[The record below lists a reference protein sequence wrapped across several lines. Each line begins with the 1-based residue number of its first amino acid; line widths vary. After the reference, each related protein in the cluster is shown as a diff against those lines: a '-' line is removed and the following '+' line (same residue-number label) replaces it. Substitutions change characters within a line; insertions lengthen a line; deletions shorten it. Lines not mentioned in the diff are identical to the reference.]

1 MGVEADLF
9 LFGKPAWELD
19 MEEASA
25 EEIRK
30 KGDEIKERLYR
41 IAEIM
46 EKLERAGWER
56 YSASLYSISFYKEIN
71 EEEAKE
77 ELRRLGIDPE
87 EVSLMEIEEE
97 EEEAEEEEDLADV
110 VGEEV
115 EFAEEELEA
124 DVGEEW
130 REGER
135 LLLLE
140 DFELPRK
147 VNESG
152 SERAERVES
161 ESSESGGRGGKRG
174 HNMTKE

>member
-46 EKLERAGWER
+46 EKLEQAGWER

-97 EEEAEEEEDLADV
+97 EEEEAEEEAELAEV

-140 DFELPRK
+140 DFELPKK
-147 VNESG
+147 VNES
-152 SERAERVES
+152 SS
-161 ESSESGGRGGKRG
+161 ESSESGGREGKRG
-174 HNMTKE
+174 HMTEE

>member
-46 EKLERAGWER
+46 EKLEQAGWER

-71 EEEAKE
+71 EEEARE

-97 EEEAEEEEDLADV
+97 EEEAEEEAELADV

-152 SERAERVES
+152 SERVERVES
-161 ESSESGGRGGKRG
+161 ESSESEGREGKRG
-174 HNMTKE
+174 HMTEE

>member
-46 EKLERAGWER
+46 EKLEQAGWER

-97 EEEAEEEEDLADV
+97 EEEAEEEAELAEEV
-110 VGEEV
+110 SEEV

-161 ESSESGGRGGKRG
+161 ESSESGGREGKRE
-174 HNMTKE
+174 HMTEE

>member
-46 EKLERAGWER
+46 EKLEQAGWER

-97 EEEAEEEEDLADV
+97 EEEAEEELAEE

-115 EFAEEELEA
+115 EFAEEEVDEE
-124 DVGEEW
+124 VSEEW

-161 ESSESGGRGGKRG
+161 KSSESGGREGKRG
-174 HNMTKE
+174 HMTEE

>member
-46 EKLERAGWER
+46 EKLEQAGWER

-87 EVSLMEIEEE
+87 EVSLMEIEE

-161 ESSESGGRGGKRG
+161 ESSESGGREGKRG

>member
-41 IAEIM
+41 IAAIM
-46 EKLERAGWER
+46 EKLEQAGWER

-97 EEEAEEEEDLADV
+97 EEEAEEEAELAEV

-140 DFELPRK
+140 DFELPKK

-152 SERAERVES
+152 SESS
-161 ESSESGGRGGKRG
+161 ESSESGGRERKRG
-174 HNMTKE
+174 HI

>member
-46 EKLERAGWER
+46 EKLEQAGWER

-97 EEEAEEEEDLADV
+97 EEEAEEEAELAEEV
-110 VGEEV
+110 SEEV

-140 DFELPRK
+140 DFELPKK

-152 SERAERVES
+152 SESS
-161 ESSESGGRGGKRG
+161 ESSESGGREGKRG
-174 HNMTKE
+174 HMTEE

>member
-1 MGVEADLF
+1 MDLF
-9 LFGKPAWELD
+9 LFGKPEWEIEN
-19 MEEASA
+19 MEEVSA

-41 IAEIM
+41 IASIM
-46 EKLERAGWER
+46 EKLEQAGWER

-71 EEEAKE
+71 EEEARE

-97 EEEAEEEEDLADV
+97 DEEI
-110 VGEEV
+110 
-115 EFAEEELEA
+115 EELDFVSEDGEDA

-140 DFELPRK
+140 DFEFKPEKRTEGGEGE
-147 VNESG
+147 ESVWKG
-152 SERAERVES
+152 RRERAEGKS
-161 ESSESGGRGGKRG
+161 EEGR
-174 HNMTKE
+174 